1 MNKLIDDKIKKINI
15 TKFNINY
22 KELKTICNKWLKMAL
37 GKNSIYND
45 LFIKAEKDIK
55 LLEI

>member
-1 MNKLIDDKIKKINI
+1 
-15 TKFNINY
+15 
-22 KELKTICNKWLKMAL
+22 MAL
-37 GKNSIYND
+37 AKNSIYND